1 MKVLQF
7 LSLEKDIQNDSSKT
21 FSWTKRVHDTTAG
34 SQHKRRINRAARS
47 LTFFFE
53 YLHVKKKNKLLEKSN
68 LNNRNWQHIF
78 MSLQKTLYQ
87 PAPFL
92 LSQCL

>member
-21 FSWTKRVHDTTAG
+21 FSWTKRVHETTAA

-47 LTFFFE
+47 LTFFFF
-53 YLHVKKKNKLLEKSN
+53 LHANIKKKVLEKSN

-92 LSQCL
+92 LSQYL